1 MLGFERAKVEKILD
15 QFIEMEL
22 DGSESGYR
30 FYKEDK
36 RLCLLGAGGTS
47 YVYEMYD
54 VQNPDKHYALKI
66 VGFNKSISD
75 LDEIRYSLSVQHELS
90 KQSENIVNIIDF
102 WTIKCI
108 FDEDENLVDLVD
120 ITCDSFDESDGIT
133 LQMILL
139 NKMDEIISKDKYGN
153 VRLMRDDLR
162 TESGVVEFARQ
173 IGNALLTIHSNGFLH
188 RDIKLENIFWDQE
201 TSSYKLGDFGVVK
214 YIEDDGAETV
224 LFTDGYGAPEIEKR
238 LSDSYGITADIYSF
252 GITLYLL
259 LNELR
264 FPAADSYHANHI
276 QYEKD
281 FIPPAP
287 AKASVKMTR
296 ILRRMIS
303 YRPEERIQSVEEV
316 IWGINEAWG
325 IRNDENVSQWKET
338 EVNDEFKTE
347 TYDELTEVIESTES
361 LGAASG
367 INKSDRE
374 NKGETKLTREEK
386 IKRARKNEEV
396 YRRSSFWRFLWS
408 SIMFFFLFK
417 AFSRDVSHMSEW
429 KLWVLPELLLFES
442 GLQYFKEYDFEFGMI
457 ILAIAVAS
465 LVTGQTDVP
474 QIVMVPVVL
483 LGVSTIT
490 AGCAMG
496 VAVWIL
502 QMHTGKWGWLD
513 ILSKWDLGWLAIVG
527 IVAMSYSFVLFR
539 KRFNRDQKI
548 SEKIWLWTVNNIWI
562 FLIVVGIVMLFGEM
576 LGKMSIPPIIEKLH
590 LIRIGLGIFVSDCCV
605 LAWNDLPELEEGVEV
620 AFEDGSLDK

>member
-1 MLGFERAKVEKILD
+1 MLGFDRARVEKILN
-15 QFIEMEL
+15 QFFEMEL
-22 DGSESGYR
+22 DGSESSYR
-30 FYKEDK
+30 FYKEDNSV
-36 RLCLLGAGGTS
+36 CLLGTGGTS
-47 YVYEMYD
+47 FVYEMYD

-66 VGFNKSISD
+66 VGFNGSISD
-75 LDEIRYSLSVQHELS
+75 PDEIRYSLKVQYELS
-90 KQSENIVNIIDF
+90 RQCENIGNIIDL

-108 FDEDENLVDLVD
+108 FDEDENLVDLIDV
-120 ITCDSFDESDGIT
+120 TCDGFEESDGVT

-153 VRLMRDDLR
+153 VRLLRDDLK

-214 YIEDDGAETV
+214 YVEDGGAETV

-238 LSDSYGITADIYSF
+238 LSDSYGMTADIYSF

-259 LNELR
+259 LNELK
-264 FPAADSYHANHI
+264 FPASDSYHANLI

-287 AKASVKMTR
+287 AKASVTMTR

-303 YRPEERIQSVEEV
+303 YRPEERIRSVEEV
-316 IWGINEAWG
+316 IWEINEAEKL
-325 IRNDENVSQWKET
+325 RNDENVSQWDET
-338 EVNDEFKTE
+338 ELYDELKTE
-347 TYDELTEVIESTES
+347 TFDESTEVIENTETV
-361 LGAASG
+361 GAASG
-367 INKSDRE
+367 MEKSDRE
-374 NKGETKLTREEK
+374 NTGETKLTREEK
-386 IKRARKNEEV
+386 IKRARKNEEI
-396 YRRSSFWRFLWS
+396 YRRSSFWRFIWS

-429 KLWVLPELLLFES
+429 KLWVLPALLLAES
-442 GLQYFKEYDFEFGMI
+442 ALQYFKEYDFEFGMI
-457 ILAIAVAS
+457 ILAIALAS

-496 VAVWIL
+496 VAAWIL

-513 ILSKWDLGWLAIVG
+513 ILSKLDLGWLAIVG
-527 IVAMSYSFVLFR
+527 IVSMSYSYVLFR

-548 SEKIWLWTVNNIWI
+548 SEKIWLWTVDNIWI
-562 FLIVVGIVMLFGEM
+562 VLIAVGIVMLFRKM
-576 LGKMSIPPIIEKLH
+576 LWKMSIPPIIEKLH
-590 LIRIGLGIFVSDCCV
+590 LIRIGFGIFVSECCV
-605 LAWNDLPELEEGVEV
+605 LAWDDLPELEEGEEV
-620 AFEDGSLDK
+620 VFEDESLD